1 MIPLATT
8 TLPRL
13 DYSLRDRRVRIGIFW
28 MLVFFDSVALPVLL
42 YFILWYGT
50 DLEHNIVFGIITA
63 VFGGTAILEYFQRF
77 WRLCKK
83 NSTCRAIGARRFSC
97 DWFQWNMTVAFVII
111 IVELVIGTL
120 PKEPMVRV
128 LAMPL
133 PSLLAFFGLELSLL
147 ELMYVFHLHAPFRI
161 SSVARGEN
169 LRPAIYPLIEDI
181 IAVDGDGGTA
191 YRMRLNQRYEAS
203 PYFRLMLHRLS
214 MFWALPAL
222 LMAVGTTYMIFS
234 VRRDT
239 AYVLGWFVP
248 FIWSGIWSIVTTKW
262 VQRDLEVEQMLWD
275 GQVPARS

>member
-1 MIPLATT
+1 MSGNWREKIFSKRILCPIVPM
-8 TLPRL
+8 LPI
-13 DYSLRDRRVRIGIFW
+13 SES
-28 MLVFFDSVALPVLL
+28 MK
-42 YFILWYGT
+42 
-50 DLEHNIVFGIITA
+50 
-63 VFGGTAILEYFQRF
+63 QQ
-77 WRLCKK
+77 
-83 NSTCRAIGARRFSC
+83 C

-239 AYVLGWFVP
+239 AYVV
-248 FIWSGIWSIVTTKW
+248 SG
-262 VQRDLEVEQMLWD
+262 LHLF
-275 GQVPARS
+275 